1 MAIIKI
7 NRSQARV
14 ADVPVPN
21 VSALTLD
28 SRLASNFGNAIAS
41 VGKVIEDARA
51 KTQKTQDTNDARSL
65 FLEAQK
71 TLLEEANKYSNSSN
85 VADVDAFYQNTTLE
99 KFKPI

>member
-21 VSALTLD
+21 VSALALD
-28 SRLASNFGNAIAS
+28 SRLATNYGNAIAS

-65 FLEAQK
+65 FIRGSK
-71 TLLEEANKYSNSSN
+71 NFIRRS
-85 VADVDAFYQNTTLE
+85 
-99 KFKPI
+99 

>member
-28 SRLASNFGNAIAS
+28 STLATNYGNAIAS
-41 VGKVIEDARA
+41 VGKVVQDAKD

-65 FLEAQK
+65 FLNAQK
-71 TLLEEANKYSNSSN
+71 SILL
-85 VADVDAFYQNTTLE
+85 
-99 KFKPI
+99 